1 MKPLDSKFEFGM
13 DPLEL
18 VPELNDIFFE
28 IQTIF
33 EKRNIDKAQ
42 AVLILSQCIGAIA
55 AEIILANKKDPL
67 KYEDCPGY
75 MGAKPGGPCPCYLT
89 RKCSGCGAG
98 PGKICKSC
106 RECQSCYNPFSVE
119 ESGEI

>member
-1 MKPLDSKFEFGM
+1 MKLLDSKFEYGM

-33 EKRNIDKAQ
+33 EKRNIDTAQ
-42 AVLILSQCIGAIA
+42 AVLVLSQCIGAIS
-55 AEIILANKKDPL
+55 AENILAKKKEPL

-75 MGAKPGGPCPCYLT
+75 AGTNPGGPCQCFIT
-89 RKCSGCGAG
+89 RKCSSCGAG
-98 PGKICKSC
+98 PGQIGIGCMECKQC
-106 RECQSCYNPFSVE
+106 CAPWSVE
-119 ESGEI
+119 I